1 MNDNS
6 IISNNDN
13 FNRYVSTIRPSSN
26 FSSSNSSSSNAHQRS
41 CLVLPGHVYLLP
53 PPDVCNVNNDNNDD
67 NNNFFLQ
74 FNDKPELLPV
84 GVDFRKF
91 LPDKETQILVGTE
104 LKDTSLILLNK
115 EEGNTASNYPSAVL
129 HLAKGFHKIKFY
141 SQPRQMQ
148 SNATISNNEPT
159 DAVAKTFIDEL
170 EVHVDDS
177 DVTYVSSLPALTS
190 SHSVTSN
197 NSSTNTILDE
207 PHISSNSVLT
217 TGSKDSLLPPKL
229 NRPNSFDDALF
240 SNKHLDGDIIDVSIA
255 DFDSDL
261 KPKHFPS
268 SDFLSSGSKS
278 QSAVG
283 LKQKRTL
290 YKFPFHP
297 NRVSSQSHIRA
308 TLSCTDL
315 GASDVKPLNYCID
328 KDASSVSLP
337 VTKSEGKKRH
347 LLHDI
352 RRKKF
357 LLKPQHIPKYEP
369 NEASLEYTS
378 DIPDIYALGVSPTMT
393 EETARKI
400 RKRVASHPPPLLP
413 DHLESTF
420 INASAKASKEDQC
433 VLPRPSHV
441 VLNHLATSSIKHE
454 MLAVAATTR
463 YREDRKSVV

>member
-1 MNDNS
+1 
-6 IISNNDN
+6 
-13 FNRYVSTIRPSSN
+13 
-26 FSSSNSSSSNAHQRS
+26 
-41 CLVLPGHVYLLP
+41 
-53 PPDVCNVNNDNNDD
+53 
-67 NNNFFLQ
+67 
-74 FNDKPELLPV
+74 
-84 GVDFRKF
+84 
-91 LPDKETQILVGTE
+91 
-104 LKDTSLILLNK
+104 
-115 EEGNTASNYPSAVL
+115 
-129 HLAKGFHKIKFY
+129 
-141 SQPRQMQ
+141 MQ
-148 SNATISNNEPT
+148 SNATISTNEST

-177 DVTYVSSLPALTS
+177 DVTYVSSLPALIS

-197 NSSTNTILDE
+197 NSSTNTILDD

-217 TGSKDSLLPPKL
+217 TEPKDSLLPPKL
-229 NRPNSFDDALF
+229 NRSNSFDDALF
-240 SNKHLDGDIIDVSIA
+240 SNKHLDGDIINVSIA
-255 DFDSDL
+255 DFDNDSTI
-261 KPKHFPS
+261 KPKRFPS

-278 QSAVG
+278 QLAMG

-290 YKFPFHP
+290 YKFPFYP
-297 NRVSSQSHIRA
+297 NRVSSQSNIRA

-337 VTKSEGKKRH
+337 VTRSEGKKRH

-378 DIPDIYALGVSPTMT
+378 DIPDLYALGVSPSMT
-393 EETARKI
+393 EASARKI
-400 RKRVASHPPPLLP
+400 RKRVANNPPPLLP

-420 INASAKASKEDQC
+420 INASAKASKEDQS

-441 VLNHLATSSIKHE
+441 VLNHLATSSIKHD

-463 YREDRKSVV
+463 YREKFGKCLFFFFFWTRLTKSFFLISYPNLVSANMMAEYRHFL

>member
-1 MNDNS
+1 
-6 IISNNDN
+6 
-13 FNRYVSTIRPSSN
+13 
-26 FSSSNSSSSNAHQRS
+26 
-41 CLVLPGHVYLLP
+41 
-53 PPDVCNVNNDNNDD
+53 
-67 NNNFFLQ
+67 
-74 FNDKPELLPV
+74 
-84 GVDFRKF
+84 
-91 LPDKETQILVGTE
+91 
-104 LKDTSLILLNK
+104 
-115 EEGNTASNYPSAVL
+115 
-129 HLAKGFHKIKFY
+129 
-141 SQPRQMQ
+141 MQ

-463 YREDRKSVV
+463 YRDKFSKLGTVLLLFFFKLTNLFLVTQVLYRPTWRLSIVISYSHIYLLPMCQKKIFVI